1 MSVPTDSARHRV
13 VIIDDH
19 PIVRHGLAAVLNRAA
34 GLQVVGEADDAPTG
48 YALVQRSRP
57 DVVILDL
64 SLPGA
69 SGLDLIHRIARA
81 YPQCAVLVVSM
92 LHQDDYAERCMA
104 AGARGYIMKEEAS
117 ELIVEGVLAVLGGRH
132 FARGAAITPGGRAAA
147 RPADP
152 STGGVEGLSNVEMEV
167 LRLLGE
173 GRSTAA
179 IAQLIHK
186 SPKTVELHRSRIRAR
201 LGIKTANELIAF
213 AARWLG
219 EQQRQVPRG

>member
-1 MSVPTDSARHRV
+1 MSVPPDPGRHRV

-19 PIVRHGLAAVLNRAA
+19 PIVRHGLAAVLNRAP

-48 YALVQRSRP
+48 YGLVQRVRP
-57 DVVILDL
+57 DVAILDL

-69 SGLDLIHRIARA
+69 SGLDLIHRISRA

-117 ELIVEGVLAVLGGRH
+117 ELIVEGVLAVIGGRH
-132 FARGAAITPGGRAAA
+132 FVRGAAVAPGGRGGGK
-147 RPADP
+147 PADP
-152 STGGVEGLSNVEMEV
+152 AASGVEGLSNVEMEV

-179 IAQLIHK
+179 IAELIHK